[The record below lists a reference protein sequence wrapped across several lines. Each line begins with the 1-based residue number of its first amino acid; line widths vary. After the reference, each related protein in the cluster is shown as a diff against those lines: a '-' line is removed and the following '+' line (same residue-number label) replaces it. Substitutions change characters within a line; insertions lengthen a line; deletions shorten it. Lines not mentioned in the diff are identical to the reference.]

1 VTIWREFPGAATEP
15 RQESAVVTIGN
26 FDGVHVGHQA
36 LLARARAIGS
46 PVVAVSFDPH
56 PARIFAPDRAPKLLC
71 TLGRR
76 VELLKAHGADEV
88 RLLAFD
94 RDMAAWSPEDFIDRV
109 IVQELRAS
117 AVTVGENFRFGAQAA
132 GDVDLLRR
140 TGESRGFV
148 AEGVSLVVAA
158 DPGTTD
164 VLCSTLARDRIAAG
178 DMPGAAVVLGRPH
191 EVTGVVRR
199 GDGRGKD
206 LGFPTAN
213 VPVDET
219 YAVPPDGVYA
229 GCVVVDGERHPA
241 AISVG
246 TNPTFG
252 GIERRVESFVLDAP
266 SASSSGG
273 IDLYDR
279 EIRVEFT
286 QRLRGMETFDTV
298 DALVAQMHEDVSEAR
313 DVLSRSGYPGDA

>member
-1 VTIWREFPGAATEP
+1 M
-15 RQESAVVTIGN
+15 TIGN
-26 FDGVHVGHQA
+26 FDGVHLGHQA
-36 LLARARAIGS
+36 LLARARALGS

-71 TLGRR
+71 TLERR
-76 VELLKAHGADEV
+76 VELLTAHGADEV

-94 RDMAAWSPEDFIDRV
+94 RAMAGWSPEEFIDRV

-117 AVTVGENFRFGAQAA
+117 AVAVGENFRFGAQAA

-140 TGESRGFV
+140 LGESKGFA
-148 AEGVSLVVAA
+148 AEGVALIVSADRGAA
-158 DPGTTD
+158 D
-164 VLCSTLARDRIAAG
+164 VLCSTLVRDRIAAG
-178 DMPGAAVVLGRPH
+178 DMPGAAAVLGRPH
-191 EVTGVVRR
+191 EVSGVVRR

-229 GCVVVDGERHPA
+229 GFVVVAGERHPA

-252 GIERRVESFVLDAP
+252 GIERRVESFVIDAQ
-266 SASSSGG
+266 SVSSSGG

-279 EIRVEFT
+279 EIRVEFI
-286 QRLRGMETFDTV
+286 QRLRGMEAFDTV
-298 DALVAQMHEDVSEAR
+298 DALVAQMHEDVAETRHILNITS
-313 DVLSRSGYPGDA
+313 S